1 MQISTLN
8 FWKMTAALVV
18 AGALLAGFVAF
29 SMPDTYSSG
38 VVFRMGKTAAV
49 PTVGQQLVPLVTAV
63 FSQTTLSEMIL
74 RDNLYPGV
82 RRNRSLQDAVAQL
95 RQDITIASVPR
106 AGLTPKFRLAFKYTD
121 AAQAQRT
128 TAELMDRLRKE
139 AQSAG
144 RQEPGISALEILEP
158 ANLPHTAI
166 SPSRWA
172 ISAAGGAAGLLIGI
186 VIVGMRRLSGLV
198 SRP

>member
-1 MQISTLN
+1 MHISTLN
-8 FWKMTAALVV
+8 FWKMTAALAV
-18 AGALLAGFVAF
+18 AGALVAGFVAF

-38 VVFRMGKTAAV
+38 VVFRMGTTATG
-49 PTVGQQLVPLVTAV
+49 PTVGQRMVPLMKAV
-63 FSQTTLSEMIL
+63 LSQTTLSEMIL

-82 RRNRSLQDAVAQL
+82 RRNKSLQDAVAQM

-106 AGLTPKFRLAFKYTD
+106 AGLTPEFRLAFKYTD

-139 AQSAG
+139 AQSAE
-144 RQEPGISALEILEP
+144 RQAPETGALEILER
-158 ANLPHTAI
+158 ADLPQTAI
-166 SPSRWA
+166 SPNRWA
-172 ISAAGGAAGLLIGI
+172 ISAAGVAAGLLSAIVVVGI
-186 VIVGMRRLSGLV
+186 RRLSGLV